1 MSEAWDGCLCLDG
14 GWWMGVR
21 VASSFGKYSDNGA
34 HQVRLIMIFLNMVVP
49 ARLSGL
55 SKLEFSS
62 CTMKVVEEIRA

>member
-14 GWWMGVR
+14 GWGMGVR

-49 ARLSGL
+49 VRLSVL
-55 SKLEFSS
+55 SK
-62 CTMKVVEEIRA
+62 